1 MKTFVFFTLAGI
13 LLFSSFVI
21 FVLKLLRKKVS
32 GKLGLLL
39 LLVAGV
45 FFLIGGYYL
54 WTDVIRPQART
65 TGTDILDFV
74 KEHGVISSNP
84 YKEDG
89 IDPFY
94 WEDNWAGYAKLPLIK
109 PYYLGTNTP
118 YKVYN
123 SNEDRW
129 SLRSP
134 KYKNINKGVIGVSYI
149 GIDNY
154 YIYGHKFRYEIEL
167 SGGKTTYSEAYYFV
181 VDTKHDLLH
190 EYKIETLWE
199 QALDSLELRKNF
211 YYPDDIYRS
220 YKMNP
225 VLPWFPEEIK
235 QQLEAVKAKKE

>member
-21 FVLKLLRKKVS
+21 FILKLLRKQVS

-45 FFLIGGYYL
+45 FLLIGGYYL

-65 TGTDILDFV
+65 TGTDILEFV

-109 PYYLGTNTP
+109 PYYLMTTTP
-118 YKVYN
+118 YSVYN
-123 SNEDRW
+123 ANEDDWDIRLEG
-129 SLRSP
+129 SNTISHG
-134 KYKNINKGVIGVSYI
+134 IVAIAYI
-149 GIDNY
+149 GASDY
-154 YIYGHKFRYEIEL
+154 YIYGFNEEYEIKWED
-167 SGGKTTYSEAYYFV
+167 GYNKIVKPFYFL
-181 VDTKHDLLH
+181 VDTKNDLKYTYF
-190 EYKIETLWE
+190 EESKWE
-199 QALDSLELRKNF
+199 QALDSLELPKNF

-225 VLPWFPEEIK
+225 VLPWFPEEVK
-235 QQLEAVKAKKE
+235 QQLEAVKAK